1 MKNAVRCPGTEP
13 TILLNL
19 SVTYSTVMNAF
30 EQASTQGRPGR
41 ADPAARTAVRAAYQV
56 RRGPR
61 ARGFTMIELMIVVA
75 IVGVL
80 STFAIRIYEGA
91 VMRAH
96 IADALH
102 LISPMKLIIYDN
114 LALDP
119 SRDACQGISS
129 ITRPTNSVLSA
140 QCNDDRV
147 KATVTVE
154 MDEQAGGLKLD
165 FVSDRTSA
173 SQWRCVA
180 HADFLDFKYLPG
192 ACR

>member
-1 MKNAVRCPGTEP
+1 
-13 TILLNL
+13 
-19 SVTYSTVMNAF
+19 MNVFA
-30 EQASTQGRPGR
+30 QASIPGRAGR
-41 ADPAARTAVRAAYQV
+41 ADPAVRDTVRAACRV

-61 ARGFTMIELMIVVA
+61 PRGFTMIELMIVVA

-91 VMRAH
+91 ITRAH

-114 LALDP
+114 LTLDP
-119 SRDACQGISS
+119 GKDACQGTLR
-129 ITRPTNSVLSA
+129 ITTPTNSVQRA
-140 QCNDDRV
+140 QCTDVDGE
-147 KATVTVE
+147 ATVRVE
-154 MDEQAGGLKLD
+154 MDEQAGGLILD

-173 SQWRCVA
+173 SQWRCVVPA
-180 HADFLDFKYLPG
+180 EFMDFKYLPG